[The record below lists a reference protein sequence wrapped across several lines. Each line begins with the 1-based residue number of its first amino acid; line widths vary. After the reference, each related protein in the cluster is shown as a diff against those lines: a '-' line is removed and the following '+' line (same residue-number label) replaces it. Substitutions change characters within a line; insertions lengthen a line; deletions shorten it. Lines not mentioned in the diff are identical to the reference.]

1 MEIVFRVK
9 KLQKQC
15 NSDVS
20 LLKAFGKDNCRKIK
34 LRLAVLRAAE
44 TLEQISTNKP
54 ERCHQLSGNRNG
66 QFAVDL
72 SHPFR
77 LLFEPNHDP
86 LPKMN
91 DGGLD
96 KSKVTS
102 ITILTVEDYH

>member
-1 MEIVFRVK
+1 MEIEFRVR

-15 NSDVS
+15 NSES
-20 LLKAFGKDNCRKIK
+20 LLLRAFGKDNGRKIK
-34 LRLAVLRAAE
+34 LRLAVLRAAD
-44 TLEQISTNKP
+44 TLEQIPTNRP
-54 ERCHQLSGNRNG
+54 ERCHQLSGNRSG

-77 LLFEPNHDP
+77 LVFEPNHDP
-86 LPKMN
+86 LPKMD